1 MKKIHIWGKIL
12 TNGKAN
18 LNNIH
23 PTLLFRGA
31 DESSINSQ
39 FSLLKNHVESSIN
52 RPSTRN
58 PSDFRKMKFGSEAP
72 FYRIHASP
80 EIRLTAVV
88 FSYFQNQ
95 KAKGQDLNVYC
106 KEYILMS
113 VII

>member
-1 MKKIHIWGKIL
+1 MKIL

-39 FSLLKNHVESSIN
+39 FSLLNNQNHVESSIN
-52 RPSTRN
+52 RSSTRN

-80 EIRLTAVV
+80 EISLTAVV
-88 FSYFQNQ
+88 FS
-95 KAKGQDLNVYC
+95 KPKG
-106 KEYILMS
+106 KRSRFEHILHRAFFLFKKKKNNIS
-113 VII
+113 